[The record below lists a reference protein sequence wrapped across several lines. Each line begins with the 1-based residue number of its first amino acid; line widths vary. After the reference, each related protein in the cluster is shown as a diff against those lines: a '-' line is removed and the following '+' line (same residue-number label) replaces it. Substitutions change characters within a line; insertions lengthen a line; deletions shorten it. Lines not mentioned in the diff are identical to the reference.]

1 MKFGEQRKTEQE
13 EEKGASKGRNSQNF
27 NPFLIFRE
35 KKTETNQVTPN
46 CTAPT
51 QLHCP
56 LPSCSPPSITG
67 EPSELPVSFPSSNL
81 PSPEPP
87 TQASITGAPLS
98 PPPHLQVRPKPP
110 QTISTSTRTEPHHK
124 KKKKEPSSSHRST
137 TTAFSAETN

>member
-98 PPPHLQVRPKPP
+98 PPPHLQE
-110 QTISTSTRTEPHHK
+110 TSTDDLHLNKDRTPSQ
-124 KKKKEPSSSHRST
+124 KEKERTIIQPSLDH
-137 TTAFSAETN
+137 NCL